1 MHERARAECSRHCCQ
16 LGSVGVRQSDRR
28 DIGTCVSLA
37 KPVTFTAVAAITG
50 LGRTTLYRNPAL
62 RAIIDDHRRRADRS
76 GSLAGITDEIA
87 LLHTALDALA
97 DRVRRHEEQ
106 IRKLAHNS

>member
-1 MHERARAECSRHCCQ
+1 MSSASTLARADRACAQ
-16 LGSVGVRQSDRR
+16 LRR
-28 DIGTCVSLA
+28 DG

-62 RAIIDDHRRRADRS
+62 RAIIDDHRRRAGRS
-76 GSLAGITDEIA
+76 GTLAGITDEIA

-97 DRVRRHEEQ
+97 ERVGRHEEQ

>member
-1 MHERARAECSRHCCQ
+1 MSSASTLARADRACAQ
-16 LGSVGVRQSDRR
+16 LRR
-28 DIGTCVSLA
+28 DG

-76 GSLAGITDEIA
+76 AISPASPTRSRCCTPPSTHSPSASAGTKSNPQA
-87 LLHTALDALA
+87 
-97 DRVRRHEEQ
+97 
-106 IRKLAHNS
+106 SP